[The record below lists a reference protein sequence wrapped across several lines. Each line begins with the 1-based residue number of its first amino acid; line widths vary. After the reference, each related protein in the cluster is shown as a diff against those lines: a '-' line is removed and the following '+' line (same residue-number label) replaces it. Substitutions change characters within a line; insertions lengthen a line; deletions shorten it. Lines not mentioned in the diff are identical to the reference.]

1 MKIFSTLFFVC
12 CIGLTA
18 ASGQSY
24 KEMMNDYSYN
34 FYDVV
39 AKAEIHFKTNATGK
53 GSGFKGYMRW
63 KNENESKFFPS
74 GDRSKVSPYFIEN
87 AYNRIKKETQ
97 YLGSRAAQNPD
108 WIELGPWDA
117 NVVTSH
123 YSEGIGRVETFYVY
137 PKNTNIMYLGSR
149 SGGFWRTT
157 DGGSNWECSTDTM
170 IATGVNILDASDS
183 DPDSVLINLQN
194 AQNTYT
200 QGIYYSI
207 DGGKSWL
214 LSNFNPTNL
223 GWGGLGRT
231 GRVRW
236 IKISPYDSK
245 LVLVGTDRG
254 IYRSTNF
261 MQTYTRVVSSGN
273 FTQIEFHPTNANVI
287 YVYNNVNNANRNII
301 QISRNAGLTFSPSNA
316 IPQNNNNNNGRLSV
330 SKDCPNCVYFSSN
343 NGVWK
348 SLNEGQDFT
357 FLSNPGQ
364 GGHGFAVNDVDT
376 SNLIYGYV
384 DLTASTDG
392 GKNFNQV
399 TYWSTGNSSHISSN
413 YIHADMR
420 AAQSINGVFYVGT
433 DGYFAKS
440 SNKGVSWTRLNDG
453 TAIREFYRFG
463 LSQSDAWLSMAG
475 SQDNGTSIY
484 KKEGWIEWNGG
495 DGMEAVV
502 QALNSDWMLGS
513 WQYGNRNRTTNGG
526 QSRGGASHGNTND
539 WIAPMLTDPNHQM
552 NVYSFGENVFKS
564 EQFGGNWQTLGNV
577 GFRNGS
583 GNSENT
589 KHAAIAYNNSKIILA
604 SRNNKM
610 MLSKDAGVSF
620 TEITSDLP
628 NTNSLSWIA
637 FDPNDDNTIILTYD
651 RYQNENKRIYVSR
664 DLCKTWEN
672 ISYNLSDMPLRTA
685 VIDFTDS
692 SYIYVGGER
701 GVYYK
706 SMNGGS
712 WNLYSEKLPTV
723 SIRELD
729 IQWATN
735 TLRAVA
741 WGRGMWQTKLVD
753 RSDYPEITKITMN
766 VAPTTT
772 QPKEDLPMEVTAVVT
787 SKTLLKKVYLKWSKD
802 TANYVNTIEF
812 VQLNGDTFVAKSD
825 IPEFPSQTNIYFK
838 VFAEANSGDLSESA
852 KLHYEYRVCTSRPI
866 VRAIASKTEVCR
878 GESFVLNGGG
888 GVRYTWNN
896 GGENGIPIIADNS
909 VTYTVK
915 GYDGL
920 NCASIDSVTVTADTV
935 ATEVTVLKQTLQAN
949 VVSTNYQWL
958 DCDNNWMPI
967 RGETNRS
974 FTDIAGGRF
983 SVELEQ
989 NSCIDTSVCYLI
1001 LGDSNLVDI
1010 NEVSIKQIY
1019 GNEIQIFPNPTS
1031 GIIEF
1036 KGLSDIGEFTLSVYT
1051 ADGKLVQ
1058 KNESVTTNSLV
1069 LDISDLHSGLYLVE
1083 LKSATTVIRKR
1094 ILKE

>member
-1 MKIFSTLFFVC
+1 MRIFNTLLFVC
-12 CIGLTA
+12 CVCVTTV
-18 ASGQSY
+18 SGQSY

-39 AKAEIHFKTNATGK
+39 VQAEIHFKTNGTGK

-74 GDRSKVSPYFIEN
+74 GDRSKVSPYFVEN

-97 YLGSRAAQNPD
+97 YFGSRAVQNPD
-108 WIELGPWDA
+108 WVELGPWDA

-157 DGGSNWECSTDTM
+157 DGGANWECSTDTM

-207 DGGKSWL
+207 DGGKTWL
-214 LSNFNPTNL
+214 LSNFNPTRL
-223 GWGGLGRT
+223 GWGGLGRS

-254 IYRSTNF
+254 LYRSTNF
-261 MQTYTRVVSSGN
+261 MQTFTQVIGSGN
-273 FTQIEFHPTNANVI
+273 NITQIEFHPTNSNVVYI
-287 YVYNNVNNANRNII
+287 YNNVNNANRNII
-301 QISRNAGLTFSPSNA
+301 QISRDAGLTFTPSNT

-330 SKDCPNCVYFSSN
+330 SKDCPNCVYFSTN

-348 SLNEGQDFT
+348 SLNEGMDLT

-364 GGHGFAVNDVDT
+364 GGHGFAVNDQDT

-384 DLTASTDG
+384 DLTASTNG

-399 TYWSTGNSSHISSN
+399 TYWSTGNSNHRSSN
-413 YIHADMR
+413 YIHADLR

-440 SNKGVSWTRLNDG
+440 FDKGISWTRLNDG

-484 KKEGWIEWNGG
+484 KKDGWIEWNGG

-502 QALNSDWMLGS
+502 QSLNSDWMVGS
-513 WQYGNRNRTTNGG
+513 WQYGNRNKTTNGG
-526 QSRGGASHGNTND
+526 QSRIGASHGNSND

-552 NVYSFGENVFKS
+552 DVYSFGGNVFKS
-564 EQFGGNWQTLGNV
+564 KQFGGNWQTLGNV
-577 GFRNGS
+577 GFVNANS
-583 GNSENT
+583 GNSENA
-589 KHAAIAYNNSKIILA
+589 KHAAIANNNSKIILA

-610 MLSKDAGVSF
+610 MLSKDGGVSF
-620 TEITSDLP
+620 TEITADLP
-628 NTNSLSWIA
+628 NTNSPSWIA
-637 FDPNDDNTIILTYD
+637 FDPNNDSTVILTYD
-651 RYQNENKRIYVSR
+651 RYQNENKRVYISH

-685 VIDFTDS
+685 VIDFSDS

-706 SMNGGS
+706 SMKGTS
-712 WNLYSEKLPTV
+712 WNLYSDKLPTV

-741 WGRGMWQTKLVD
+741 WGRGMWQTKLVE

-772 QPKEDLPMEVTAVVT
+772 QPKEDLPIEVTAVVT
-787 SKTLLKKVYLKWSKD
+787 SASPLKKVYLKWGKD
-802 TANYVNTIEF
+802 TAIYSNTIEF
-812 VQLNGDTFVAKSD
+812 VQLSGDTFIAKSE
-825 IPEFPSQTNIYFK
+825 IPEFPAQTNIYFK

-866 VRAIASKTEVCR
+866 VRATASKTNVCK
-878 GESFVLNGGG
+878 GESFFVNGGG
-888 GVRYTWNN
+888 ASRYVWNN
-896 GGENGIPIIADNS
+896 GAENAKPIIANKS
-909 VTYTVK
+909 ATYILK
-915 GYDGL
+915 GYDAL
-920 NCASIDSVTVTADTV
+920 NCASIDSVKITVDSV
-935 ATEVTVLKQTLQAN
+935 ATEVTVSNQTLRAA
-949 VVSTNYQWL
+949 VLSTKYQWL
-958 DCDNNWMPI
+958 DCDNNWMPVP
-967 RGETNRS
+967 RETTRS
-974 FTDIAGGRF
+974 FTNNAGGNF
-983 SVELEQ
+983 AVELEQ
-989 NSCIDTSVCYLI
+989 NSCLDTSICYLI
-1001 LGDSNLVDI
+1001 EPQNTD
-1010 NEVSIKQIY
+1010 EVSVGQVSAD
-1019 GNEIQIFPNPTS
+1019 EIQLFPNPTS
-1031 GIIEF
+1031 GIIEMN
-1036 KGLSDIGEFTLSVYT
+1036 GLLVIGEFTVSVYGV
-1051 ADGKLVQ
+1051 DGKLVQ
-1058 KNESVTTNSLV
+1058 KINGATTNTLII
-1069 LDISDLHSGLYLVE
+1069 DISDQQSGIYTVE
-1083 LKSATTVIRKR
+1083 IEGASSVIRKR
-1094 ILKE
+1094 IVKE